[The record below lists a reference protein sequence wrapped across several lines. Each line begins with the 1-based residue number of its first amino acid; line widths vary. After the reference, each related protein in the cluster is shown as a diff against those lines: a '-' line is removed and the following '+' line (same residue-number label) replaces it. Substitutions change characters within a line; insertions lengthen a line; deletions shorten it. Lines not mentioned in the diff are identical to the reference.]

1 MEHVWNV
8 KGDGEDNA
16 RIGKC
21 ASLSKRG
28 NWMSLV
34 DSLPRLRSAYGES
47 KQTSKGGTTGSNWS
61 AKALATNQHKLGG
74 YNYGKSS

>member
-1 MEHVWNV
+1 MEHVWKA

-16 RIGKC
+16 RTRVC
-21 ASLSKRG
+21 VSLSK
-28 NWMSLV
+28 
-34 DSLPRLRSAYGES
+34 
-47 KQTSKGGTTGSNWS
+47 GSIEGSSWS